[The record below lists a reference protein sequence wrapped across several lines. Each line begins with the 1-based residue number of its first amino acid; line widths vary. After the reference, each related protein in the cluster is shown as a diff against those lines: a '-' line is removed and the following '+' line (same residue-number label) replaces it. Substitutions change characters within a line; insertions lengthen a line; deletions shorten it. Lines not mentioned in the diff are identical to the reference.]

1 MKMSSTTFKGA
12 NNSLAAQLPDGEQLY
27 FDKFALSMTLPGF
40 RGLLTN
46 IEFHK
51 FLQNCNSLFQAQIE
65 GKPLLLTGD
74 RNQTV
79 GSEDD
84 DDDDED
90 PAKNRNK
97 KARVLESDDEDDGNV
112 DSSQKQDNS
121 GQHLKKKKT
130 E

>member
-1 MKMSSTTFKGA
+1 MSSTTFKGA

-84 DDDDED
+84 DDDED